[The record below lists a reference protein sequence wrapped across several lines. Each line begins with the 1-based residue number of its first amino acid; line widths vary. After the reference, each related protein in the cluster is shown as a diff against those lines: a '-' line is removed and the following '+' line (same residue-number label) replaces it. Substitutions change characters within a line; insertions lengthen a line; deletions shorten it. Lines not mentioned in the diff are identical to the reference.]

1 MPTNISDLEQW
12 YLAQCNGDWEHQ
24 YGVKIDT
31 LDNPGWILR
40 VDLNGTP
47 AELRQLDGKKIER
60 SEHDW
65 ILYRV
70 EDKQFVA
77 FAGPKNLNEA
87 IDTFLRWF
95 AEDI

>member
-1 MPTNISDLEQW
+1 MPMNISDLEQW

-24 YGVKIDT
+24 YGIKIET

-40 VDLNGTP
+40 VDLKGTP
-47 AELRQLDGKKIER
+47 AESRQLDWKKIER

-65 ILYRV
+65 IHYRM
-70 EDKQFVA
+70 ENKQFVA
-77 FAGPKNLNEA
+77 AAGPKNLNEA

-95 AEDI
+95 GEDI